1 MAKQE
6 QKKPN
11 IVVIMADDIGIWN
24 ISAYHRGMMGGQTP
38 NIDRIAR
45 EGALF
50 TDYYG
55 QQSCTAGR
63 AAFIIGQHPF
73 RTGLLKV
80 GMPGAKQGLQ
90 HSDPTIA
97 ELLKPH
103 GYATAQIG
111 KNHLG
116 DRNEY
121 LPTLHGFD
129 EFYGNLYHLNAE
141 EEPEDPDYPKAPDY
155 PNFRK
160 NFGPRGLLD
169 CKATNEDDP
178 TEDPRFGRVGKQT
191 IKDTG
196 PINRKRMETVEEEL
210 LARSLDFMDRT
221 VKAGKPFFLWHN
233 TTRMHAFTRLSPK
246 WENKSGHGLYAD
258 GMMELDHV
266 VGELLKKLDD
276 LGIAD
281 NTIVLFTSDNGAEV
295 MSWPD
300 GGNTPFKGEKGTT
313 WEGGMRV
320 PMIARWPGVIKPG
333 TIYNDVMS
341 QEDWLPTFL
350 AAAGDPNVKENL
362 KQGIKVGDKT
372 FKNHLDGYNFLPF
385 FKGEETKSPRREIF
399 YFDDNA
405 SLNAI
410 RVNDWK
416 IHFKI
421 MEGNLAEATLK
432 PLNMPQVIN
441 LRQDP
446 FERFPS
452 ESHMYFRWWADKLWT
467 FVPAQMIV
475 GQFLQ
480 TFREFPPSQKSGSF
494 SVDQV
499 LDQLV
504 HPGGA
509 GR

>member
-1 MAKQE
+1 
-6 QKKPN
+6 
-11 IVVIMADDIGIWN
+11 
-24 ISAYHRGMMGGQTP
+24 MMGGRTP
-38 NIDRIAR
+38 NIDRIAS

-50 TDYYG
+50 TDSYA

-63 AAFIIGQHPF
+63 ASFITGQHPF

-90 HSDPTIA
+90 DKDPTIA

-116 DRNEY
+116 DRNEF
-121 LPTLHGFD
+121 LPTVHGFD
-129 EFYGNLYHLNAE
+129 EFCGNLYHLNAE
-141 EEPEDPDYPKAPDY
+141 EEPEDPDYPRAPEFPD
-155 PNFRK
+155 FRK

-169 CKATNEDDP
+169 CKATDTDDP

-196 PINRKRMETVEEEL
+196 PITRKRMETAEEEL
-210 LARSLDFMDRT
+210 LARSLDFMDRSA
-221 VKAGKPFFLWHN
+221 KAEKPFFLWHN
-233 TTRMHAFTRLSPK
+233 TTRMHCFTRLSEK
-246 WENKSGHGLYAD
+246 WENKSGFGLYAD

-266 VGELLKKLDD
+266 VVELLKKLDD

-281 NTIVLFTSDNGAEV
+281 NTIVVFTSDNGAEV

-320 PMIARWPGVIKPG
+320 PMVARWPGVIKPG
-333 TIYNDVMS
+333 TICNDVIS
-341 QEDWLPTFL
+341 LEDWLPTFL
-350 AAAGDPNVKENL
+350 AAAGDPDIKDKL
-362 KQGIKVGDKT
+362 KAGLTVGEKT
-372 FKNHLDGYNFLPF
+372 FKTHLDGYNFMPF
-385 FKGEETKSPRREIF
+385 FKGEAAEAPRREIF

-410 RVNDWK
+410 RVRDWK

-421 MEGNLAEATLK
+421 MEGNLAAAVLK
-432 PLNMPQVIN
+432 PLNMPHVIN

-446 FERFPS
+446 FERFPT
-452 ESHMYFRWWADKLWT
+452 ESSMYFRWWADKLWT

-480 TFREFPPSQKSGSF
+480 SFREFPPSQKSGSF